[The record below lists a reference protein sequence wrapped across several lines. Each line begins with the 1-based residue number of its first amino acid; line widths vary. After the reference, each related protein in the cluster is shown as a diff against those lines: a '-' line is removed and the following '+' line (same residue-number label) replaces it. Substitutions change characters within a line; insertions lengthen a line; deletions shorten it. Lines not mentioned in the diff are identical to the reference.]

1 MRLYLQNA
9 KSELPIYHYN
19 VPIVQKKERR
29 KKTRT
34 TAAANRTEERWWFAA
49 CRPDNRVLVF
59 ELRGSSSVSRRW
71 MLRLRVQVFASRAN
85 LSWGFLHHTVRQ
97 TQRIII
103 NGFQM
108 QHSQAAGKQKKK
120 SHVPMPLHHHVVTAA
135 PSGDPLAIHVRRLLT
150 PGKDKASIVVAKEV
164 PVNRVNE
171 WVNVVEQNGPNF
183 NPDYCWGHTRRYL
196 L

>member
-1 MRLYLQNA
+1 MLKVHYL
-9 KSELPIYHYN
+9 PYN
-19 VPIVQKKERR
+19 IPIVQKG
-29 KKTRT
+29 KKKMRT
-34 TAAANRTEERWWFAA
+34 TAAADRAEERWWFAA

-108 QHSQAAGKQKKK
+108 QHSQALAGKQKKK
-120 SHVPMPLHHHVVTAA
+120 SHVPMPHHHVVTAA

-150 PGKDKASIVVAKEV
+150 PGKDKASCKGSASK
-164 PVNRVNE
+164 
-171 WVNVVEQNGPNF
+171 
-183 NPDYCWGHTRRYL
+183 
-196 L
+196 